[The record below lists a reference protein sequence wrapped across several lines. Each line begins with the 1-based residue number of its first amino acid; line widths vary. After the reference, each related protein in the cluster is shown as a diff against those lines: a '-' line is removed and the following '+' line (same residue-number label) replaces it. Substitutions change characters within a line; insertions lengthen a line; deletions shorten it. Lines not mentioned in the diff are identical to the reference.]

1 MMAEG
6 ALLESEKPQYRVF
19 HTNEPFKYYFII
31 TQTQMPLVVFAG
43 QEVR

>member
-6 ALLESEKPQYRVF
+6 ALLEPEKPQYRVF
-19 HTNEPFKYYFII
+19 RTNEPFKYYFII